1 MRITI
6 IFLLLV
12 TNSYLY
18 AQFSIGT
25 LSQTYTDVSRSR
37 DLPFEL
43 MYPAS
48 TSGNSVS
55 CADGLFPYVVIA
67 HGFSM
72 QATDYTYLAE
82 SLVSNG
88 YIVLQLA
95 TETGFAPSHADY
107 GLDILYLATHFRE
120 ENLASGSLFEGH
132 VMPKAGVIGHSMGGG
147 SAWLAAAQANGNIDC
162 LVGMAP
168 AETNPSAIDAAPQVV
183 MPAMILSGSSDAVTP
198 PAQNHQPIY
207 DGTTS
212 SCKVFVNVI
221 SGSHCGFA
229 DDGTLCQFG
238 EFGFSG
244 LAASTQQDIALD
256 LVNAWMDQHL
266 KDLPDAAAITDGY
279 DASQPNTQTENNC
292 LLSVIHTDTFSN
304 LILFPNP
311 SDNKISFSG
320 IATMSQLTI
329 FSSDGRHVAVD
340 GHPKNLNTLELDISH
355 LKPGMYL
362 IIDNDS
368 GATTRFVVR

>member
-6 IFLLLV
+6 IFLLFV
-12 TNSYLY
+12 ANSYLY

-48 TSGNSVS
+48 TSGNGVP
-55 CADGLFPYVVIA
+55 CAEGLFPYVVIA

-88 YIVLQLA
+88 YMVLQLA
-95 TETGFAPSHADY
+95 TETGFVPSHADY

-120 ENLASGSLFEGH
+120 ENITSGSLFEGH

-162 LVGMAP
+162 VVGMAP
-168 AETNPSAIDAAPQVV
+168 AETNPSAIDVAPQVI

-207 DGTTS
+207 DGTYS

-229 DDGTLCQFG
+229 DNGTLCQIG
-238 EFGFSG
+238 ELGFSG
-244 LAASTQQDIALD
+244 LAAATQQDIALD

-266 KDLPDAAAITDGY
+266 KDLPNAAVIIDGY
-279 DASQPNTQTENNC
+279 DALQSNTQMENSC
-292 LLSVIHTDTFSN
+292 ILSVIQTDTFSN
-304 LILFPNP
+304 LMLFPNP
-311 SDNKISFSG
+311 SDNKISISG
-320 IATMSQLTI
+320 ISTMKQLTI
-329 FSSDGRHVAVD
+329 FSGDGRHVAVD
-340 GHPKNLNTLELDISH
+340 GHRKNLNTLELDISH
-355 LKPGMYL
+355 LKPGVY
-362 IIDNDS
+362 IITDTNS